1 MKMRIP
7 VNRPVLPVICS
18 RRPLFTREDCLALR
32 MSLNLSAERQVDVG
46 MEREEDVPAERQV
59 GQVTDDVPAER
70 QVGVGVGVEVGVKY
84 DKSVSDYVK
93 KYSRK
98 KG

>member
-32 MSLNLSAERQVDVG
+32 MALNLSAERQVDVG
-46 MEREEDVPAERQV
+46 MEREE
-59 GQVTDDVPAER
+59 DVPAER